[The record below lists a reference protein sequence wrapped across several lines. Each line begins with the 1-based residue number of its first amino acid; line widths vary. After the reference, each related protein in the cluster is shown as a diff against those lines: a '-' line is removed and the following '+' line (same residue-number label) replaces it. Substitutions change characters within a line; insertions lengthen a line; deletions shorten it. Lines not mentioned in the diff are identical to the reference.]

1 VQKRLKSKRPATVG
15 VVVSR
20 GNAFQMNESGSV
32 VGPIYWRV
40 GNGFFPSKDWEDFP
54 VPILAWWLAACKKHI
69 DRATRQKLNFMDGP
83 YEIRLSAASA
93 TTSELA
99 FCHLGLRVTEV
110 LMTVR
115 VRKTMLRK
123 TLIAAAETI
132 LTACKRL
139 SMTSE
144 DVDDLE
150 RELKKLQ
157 PAAAPRPSK
166 SKLRHARLS

>member
-1 VQKRLKSKRPATVG
+1 
-15 VVVSR
+15 
-20 GNAFQMNESGSV
+20 MYESGSV
-32 VGPIYWRV
+32 VGRIYWRV
-40 GNGFFPSKDWEDFP
+40 GNRFFPSKNWEDFP
-54 VPILAWWLAACKKHI
+54 VPILAWWLAACRKHI

-83 YEIRLSAASA
+83 YVIRLSAATA

-99 FCHLGLRVTEV
+99 FCRRGLRAPEV

-123 TLIAAAETI
+123 ALIAAAEKI
-132 LTACKRL
+132 IAACKRL

-144 DVDDLE
+144 DVNDLE

-157 PAAAPRPSK
+157 AAAPRPSK
-166 SKLRHARLS
+166 SRLRHARLS